1 VRLLAVLFTLAS
13 LLSAGDPA
21 VVRDWTKNPAV
32 VQIDTTA
39 ELFAVGDAHSD
50 YVHLVRAL
58 DAAGVIAG
66 RPERPE
72 QVRWRAGRSVL
83 ISTGDMIDKGPRA
96 LDVLKL
102 YQTLRVQARLAG
114 GDVVLLSGNHEA
126 EFLADPAAPKGDM
139 FARQLKAA
147 GISPA
152 DVAACKGDTGGFLC
166 SLAFAARVN
175 NWFFS
180 HAGESNGRTLSQIAA
195 DLRAGVEKD
204 GFRTKQLLG
213 EDSVLEGR
221 PTPDGKQWF
230 DSGMPAQSEKQLLA
244 NWAHVMGVG
253 HIVQGHEPSDISF
266 ADGTKRNKGEMFQR
280 FGLIFFIDT
289 GMSEGVDYSDGAVLH
304 IVNHGQEAIAVCP
317 DGKQTSIWDARSNPD
332 VGRAPVC
339 GR

>member
-1 VRLLAVLFTLAS
+1 MRFLVALFIVAS
-13 LLSAGDPA
+13 LLSAAGLA
-21 VVRDWTKNPAV
+21 VVRDWTQNPAV

-39 ELFAVGDAHSD
+39 DLFVAGDAHSD
-50 YVHLVRAL
+50 YIHLARAL
-58 DAAGVIAG
+58 GAAGIIAG
-66 RPERPE
+66 RPEQPE
-72 QVRWRAGRSVL
+72 QVRWRAGRAVL

-96 LDVLKL
+96 LDVLEL
-102 YQTLRVQARLAG
+102 YRTLRGQARVAG
-114 GDVVLLSGNHEA
+114 GDVVVLAGNHEA

-152 DVAACKGDTGGFLC
+152 DVAACKGYIGNFLC

-180 HAGESNGRTLSQIAA
+180 HAGRSNGRTLSQLAS
-195 DLRAGVEKD
+195 DLRSGVEKD
-204 GFRTKQLLG
+204 GFRTEELLG
-213 EDSVLEGR
+213 EDSPLEGR

-230 DSGMPAQSEKQLLA
+230 DSGMPAQGEKQLLA
-244 NWAHVMGVG
+244 NWANIMGTG
-253 HIVQGHEPSDISF
+253 HIVQGHEPSDIGF
-266 ADGTKRNKGEMFQR
+266 ADGVKRNKGEMFQR

-289 GMSEGVDYSDGAVLH
+289 GMSEGVGYSDGAILH

-317 DGKQTSIWDARSNPD
+317 DGKQTLIWDARSNPD